1 MAHLEVKPKK
11 LSSNWWIW
19 LIIIIIIAVAA
30 FYFLNGY
37 NNGNM
42 TATKTDSVKT
52 TVDSTKTMVDSTS
65 RPAK

>member
-19 LIIIIIIAVAA
+19 LIIIIIIAAAA
-30 FYFLNGY
+30 FYFFEGY
-37 NNGNM
+37 NDGK
-42 TATKTDSVKT
+42 TTVTKTDSVKT
-52 TVDSTKTMVDSTS
+52 TVDSTS